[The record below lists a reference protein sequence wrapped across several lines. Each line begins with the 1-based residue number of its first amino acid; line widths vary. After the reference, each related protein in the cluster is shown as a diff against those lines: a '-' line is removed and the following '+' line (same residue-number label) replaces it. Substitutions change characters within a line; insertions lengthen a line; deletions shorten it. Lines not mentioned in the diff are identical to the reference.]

1 MRTRAVFVALL
12 SSIMLHAV
20 IIDRIAIVVGGD
32 KIIKDSDIN
41 RDIRLVSFINKQKAD
56 FGADARRTAAS
67 RLVDQML
74 IRREIE
80 VGMYSVPSES
90 DVAKTLA
97 GVEKSRCPTA
107 AQCKKE
113 MADYGLTQQE
123 LKEYLSWQLTVLRF
137 IDIRFRPAVLVS
149 DEEIEAY
156 YRQHL
161 AELQKQNP
169 GKPGT
174 LEALHDQI
182 QQTITAERINE
193 QFYSWLKARRQAIK
207 VEYREAS
214 LA

>member
-137 IDIRFRPAVLVS
+137 IDTRFRPAVLVS

-156 YRQHL
+156 YRQHV

-182 QQTITAERINE
+182 QQTLTAERINE

>member
-137 IDIRFRPAVLVS
+137 IDTRFRPAVLVS

-169 GKPGT
+169 GKPDT

>member
-12 SSIMLHAV
+12 SGIMLHAV

-90 DVAKTLA
+90 DVARTLA

-137 IDIRFRPAVLVS
+137 IDTRFRPAVLVS

-169 GKPGT
+169 GKPDT

-182 QQTITAERINE
+182 QQTLTAERINE

-207 VEYREAS
+207 VEYKEAS

>member
-137 IDIRFRPAVLVS
+137 IDIRFRPAVLVT

-156 YRQHL
+156 YRQHV

>member
-137 IDIRFRPAVLVS
+137 IDTRFRPAVLVS

-169 GKPGT
+169 GKPDT

-207 VEYREAS
+207 VEYKEAS

>member
-1 MRTRAVFVALL
+1 
-12 SSIMLHAV
+12 
-20 IIDRIAIVVGGD
+20 
-32 KIIKDSDIN
+32 
-41 RDIRLVSFINKQKAD
+41 
-56 FGADARRTAAS
+56 
-67 RLVDQML
+67 
-74 IRREIE
+74 

-137 IDIRFRPAVLVS
+137 IDTRFRPAVLVT

-169 GKPGT
+169 GKPDT

-207 VEYREAS
+207 VEFREAS

>member
-12 SSIMLHAV
+12 ASIMLHAV
-20 IIDRIAIVVGGD
+20 IIDRIAIVDGGD

-41 RDIRLVSFINKQKAD
+41 RDIRLVSFINNQKAD

-90 DVAKTLA
+90 DVARTLA

-137 IDIRFRPAVLVS
+137 IDTRFRPAVLVS

-161 AELQKQNP
+161 AELQKQNS

-182 QQTITAERINE
+182 QQTLTAERINE

-207 VEYREAS
+207 IEYREAS

>member
-12 SSIMLHAV
+12 SGIMLHAV

-90 DVAKTLA
+90 DVARTLA

-137 IDIRFRPAVLVS
+137 IDTRFRPAVLVS

-169 GKPGT
+169 GKPDT

-182 QQTITAERINE
+182 QQTLTAERINE

>member
-137 IDIRFRPAVLVS
+137 IDTRFRPAVLVS

>member
-1 MRTRAVFVALL
+1 
-12 SSIMLHAV
+12 MLHAV

-137 IDIRFRPAVLVS
+137 IDIRFRPAVLVT

-156 YRQHL
+156 YRQHV

>member
-1 MRTRAVFVALL
+1 MRTRAVFIALL
-12 SSIMLHAV
+12 SSVMLHAV

-137 IDIRFRPAVLVS
+137 IDTRFRPAVLVT

-169 GKPGT
+169 GKPDT

-207 VEYREAS
+207 IEYREAS

>member
-1 MRTRAVFVALL
+1 MCTRAVFITLL
-12 SSIMLHAV
+12 LSIMLRAV

-56 FGADARRTAAS
+56 FGAEARRAAAS

-90 DVAKTLA
+90 DVVKTLA
-97 GVEKSRCPTA
+97 GVEKSRCSTA
-107 AQCKKE
+107 AECKKE
-113 MADYGLTQQE
+113 LARYGLTQQE

-137 IDIRFRPAVLVS
+137 IDTRFRPAILVS
-149 DEEIEAY
+149 DDEIEQY
-156 YRQHL
+156 YREHL
-161 AELQKQNP
+161 PQLRKQNP
-169 GKPGT
+169 GKPDT
-174 LEALHDQI
+174 LAALHNQI
-182 QQTITAERINE
+182 QQTLTAEQVNQ
-193 QFYSWLKARRQAIK
+193 QFDSWLKARRQAIK
-207 VEYREAS
+207 IDYREAG

>member
-12 SSIMLHAV
+12 SGIMLHAV

-90 DVAKTLA
+90 DVARTLA

-137 IDIRFRPAVLVS
+137 IDTRFRPAVLVS

-169 GKPGT
+169 GKPDT

-207 VEYREAS
+207 VEYREAR